1 MKKIVDTG
9 VVISQEMLQPGIY
22 SMWIKTEI
30 ATMAVC
36 GQFVSLYSRDGAR
49 KLPRPISLCEIDT
62 EGKALR
68 LVYRVVGAGTE
79 ELSGYRAGDKIKIMG
94 PLGNGFPLDQGE
106 KCILVG
112 GGIGV
117 PPMLE
122 TAKQLYKA
130 GKKKEDILCVMGYRN
145 KDTFLTA
152 EFEKVST
159 LYIATDD
166 GSLGTKGTVI
176 DAIKEQGLTADV
188 ILSCGPKPMLRGLK
202 EFGLEK
208 DIKVYVSMEERM
220 ACGVGACLGCV
231 CQSKEVDDHSKV
243 HNKRVC
249 VDGPVF
255 LSTEVEI

>member
-62 EGKALR
+62 EGKVLR

-106 KCILVG
+106 
-112 GGIGV
+112 
-117 PPMLE
+117 
-122 TAKQLYKA
+122 
-130 GKKKEDILCVMGYRN
+130 N
-145 KDTFLTA
+145 
-152 EFEKVST
+152 VS
-159 LYIATDD
+159 
-166 GSLGTKGTVI
+166 S
-176 DAIKEQGLTADV
+176 
-188 ILSCGPKPMLRGLK
+188 
-202 EFGLEK
+202 
-208 DIKVYVSMEERM
+208 
-220 ACGVGACLGCV
+220 
-231 CQSKEVDDHSKV
+231 
-243 HNKRVC
+243 
-249 VDGPVF
+249 
-255 LSTEVEI
+255 